1 MTLRR
6 ITRSR
11 RLSPEEAT
19 KYREVR
25 EQIQEE
31 LPALLTRHEERLVTL
46 DPLEDL
52 IQQLKPL
59 AKQRD

>member
-6 ITRSR
+6 ITRTC

-25 EQIQEE
+25 EQVRKD
-31 LPALLTRHEERLVTL
+31 LPDLIARHHERLTAF
-46 DPLEDL
+46 DPLGNLGKSANE
-52 IQQLKPL
+52 
-59 AKQRD
+59 